1 MASLR
6 RKDGSPYWFACFTL
20 PNGKQTQRSTKEIN
34 QRKAL
39 AIALEYERATRVART
54 ERQARKVIDAVYEII
69 RGEKLERSA
78 AGPFLRQWVADRAH
92 ETAPSTHVRYRN
104 TIEQFIVALGSK
116 AEADIREISQRDV
129 LAFRNELAKRVTT
142 STANLAVKIVRMALR
157 HAMNLNLV
165 DSNVAVG
172 IRPANDGTRGASRR
186 AFSLPEMKRLLA
198 KAHGEWRGMILFG
211 FYAAGQRLMD
221 VATLT
226 WQNVDLE
233 RGEISFVTRKTGR
246 RQIIPLAA
254 PLQKYLLSLPAGDDP
269 RAPIFPNAAAV
280 TRSGT
285 LSNQFY
291 EILSDTGLVPA
302 RTHQKAASG
311 RSARRA
317 FNELGFHSL
326 RHTATSIM
334 KNAGISS
341 AIVEDIVGHDS
352 STISAHYTHIDD
364 DAKRHAIKAMPD
376 LE

>member
-20 PNGKQTQRSTKEIN
+20 PNGKQTQRSTKEVN

-39 AIALEYERATRVART
+39 AIAHEFERATRIART
-54 ERQARKVIDAVYEII
+54 ERQARRVIDSLYEII

-78 AGPFLRQWVADRAH
+78 VGPFLQQWVVDKSH
-92 ETAPSTHVRYRN
+92 ETASATHARYKKA
-104 TIEQFIVALGSK
+104 IEQFIAVLGPK
-116 AEADIREISQRDV
+116 AEIDIREISQRDV
-129 LAFRNELAKRVTT
+129 LAFRNALTKRVTT

-172 IRPANDGTRGASRR
+172 IRPAKDGTRGASRR
-186 AFSLPEMKRLLA
+186 AFTLSEMKRLLA
-198 KAHGEWRGMILFG
+198 KAKGEWRGMILFG

-221 VATLT
+221 VATIT
-226 WQNVDLE
+226 WQNIDLE

-246 RQIIPLAA
+246 RQIIPLAP
-254 PLQKYLLSLPAGDDP
+254 PLEKYLSSLPSVDKP
-269 RAPIFPNAAAV
+269 KTPIFPKAAAI

-291 EILSDTGLVPA
+291 EILSDAGLVPV
-302 RTHQKAASG
+302 RTHQKARNG
-311 RSARRA
+311 RAAKRA

-326 RHTATSIM
+326 RHTATSVM

-352 STISAHYTHIDD
+352 SAVSAHYTHIDEE
-364 DAKRHAIKAMPD
+364 AKRTAITAMPN

>member
-6 RKDGSPYWFACFTL
+6 RKDGSPFWFACFTL

-34 QRKAL
+34 QRKAF
-39 AIALEYERATRVART
+39 AIALEFERATRIART
-54 ERQARKVIDAVYEII
+54 ERQARNVIDSVYEII

-78 AGPFLRQWVADRAH
+78 TSAFLQQWLADKAH
-92 ETAPSTHVRYRN
+92 ETAPATYVRYKN
-104 TIEQFIVALGSK
+104 AIEQFISALGPK
-116 AEADIREISQRDV
+116 AESDIREISQRDV
-129 LAFRNELAKRVTT
+129 LAFRNALSKRVTT

-157 HAMNLNLV
+157 HAANLNLV

-172 IRPANDGTRGASRR
+172 VRPAKDGTRGTNRR
-186 AFSLPEMKRLLA
+186 AFTLPEMKRLLA

-254 PLQKYLLSLPAGDDP
+254 ALQKYLLSLRTRDDP
-269 RAPIFPNAAAV
+269 KAPIFPNAAAV

-291 EILSDTGLVPA
+291 EILADAGLVPT
-302 RTHQKAASG
+302 RTHQKVASG

-326 RHTATSIM
+326 RHTATSVM

-352 STISAHYTHIDD
+352 SAISAHYTHIDD
-364 DAKRHAIKAMPD
+364 DAKRRAITAMPD

>member
-1 MASLR
+1 MASIR
-6 RKDGSPYWFACFTL
+6 RKDGSPYWYACFTL
-20 PNGKQTQRSTKEIN
+20 PTGRQTQRSTKEIN
-34 QRKAL
+34 QRKAI
-39 AIALEYERATRVART
+39 AIAGEFERATRIART
-54 ERQARKVIDAVYEII
+54 ERQARNVIDSVYEII

-78 AGPFLRQWVADRAH
+78 VSPFLHQWVADKFH
-92 ETAPSTHVRYRN
+92 ETAPATHARYKN
-104 TIEQFIVALGSK
+104 AIEQFVAALGPK
-116 AEADIREISQRDV
+116 AEMDIREISQRDV
-129 LAFRNELAKRVTT
+129 LAFRNALSKRVTT

-172 IRPANDGTRGASRR
+172 IRPARDGTRSATRR
-186 AFSLPEMKRLLA
+186 AFTLPEMNRLLA
-198 KAHGEWRGMILFG
+198 KAEGEWRGMILFG

-226 WQNVDLE
+226 WQNIDLD

-246 RQIIPLAA
+246 RQIIPLAT
-254 PLQKYLLSLPAGDDP
+254 PLQKYLLSLPGADDP
-269 RAPIFPNAAAV
+269 KAPIFPKVSAV
-280 TRSGT
+280 SRSGT

-291 EILSDTGLVPA
+291 EILSDAGLVPV
-302 RTHQKAASG
+302 RTHQKTGSG
-311 RSARRA
+311 RSKKRA

-326 RHTATSIM
+326 RHTATSVM

-352 STISAHYTHIDD
+352 SAMSALYTHIDD
-364 DAKRHAIKAMPD
+364 EAKRRAITAMPD